1 MGERVAV
8 ARFRFGANIS
18 PHPLQVLF
26 KKKKNQVK
34 SGVVQNNSLKRGSV
48 APPSMFPLHP
58 AVTPEILES
67 TLPLDLDQST
77 G

>member
-1 MGERVAV
+1 M

-18 PHPLQVLF
+18 PHPLQVHF

-48 APPSMFPLHP
+48 APPSIFSLHL
-58 AVTPEILES
+58 ALTPEILES